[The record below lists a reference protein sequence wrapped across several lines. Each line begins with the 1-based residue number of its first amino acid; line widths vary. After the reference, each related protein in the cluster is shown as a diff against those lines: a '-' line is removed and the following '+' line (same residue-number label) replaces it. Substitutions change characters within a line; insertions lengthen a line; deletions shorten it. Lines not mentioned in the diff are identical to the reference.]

1 MLIGAD
7 FGQAAPHEMP
17 HGNLAAHIRFPRA
30 RQGHGGSTVGF
41 VLWAA
46 ASILLLDWVN
56 QLELISRIALLLAT

>member
-1 MLIGAD
+1 
-7 FGQAAPHEMP
+7 
-17 HGNLAAHIRFPRA
+17 
-30 RQGHGGSTVGF
+30 VGF